1 MSCKDIY
8 LILFGAILG
17 FFFSVLA
24 EYIRRVWDRRERRKR
39 GKELLAA
46 IVEELEE
53 GVSRCEY
60 LVKARNEKR
69 VSFSRIYIALW
80 DSSVAELSQYIE
92 DLKTPEVLRLLHKI
106 YYRFDLINFN
116 MEREQFSVGSA
127 FAEQYLSE
135 IQKNLSELKNR
146 LSKLNVRLGSS

>member
-1 MSCKDIY
+1 M
-8 LILFGAILG
+8 ILFGAILG
-17 FFFSVLA
+17 FASSVLA
-24 EYIRRVWDRRERRKR
+24 EYIRRAWDRRERRKR
-39 GKELLAA
+39 GKELLSA

-60 LVKARNEKR
+60 LVKARNENR

-80 DSSVAELSQYIE
+80 DSSKVELSQYIE
-92 DLKTPEVLRLLHKI
+92 DLKAPEVLRLLHKI

-116 MEREQFSVGSA
+116 MEREEFGVGSA

-135 IQKNLSELKNR
+135 IQENLSKLKDR
-146 LSKLNVRLGSS
+146 LSKLKVQLGSS